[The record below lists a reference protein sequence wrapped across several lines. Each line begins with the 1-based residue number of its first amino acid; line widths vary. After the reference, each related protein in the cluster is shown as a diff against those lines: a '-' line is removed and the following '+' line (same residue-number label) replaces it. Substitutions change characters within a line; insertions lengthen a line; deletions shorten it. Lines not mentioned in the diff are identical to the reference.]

1 MFSNWSTRRLVLPL
15 RISRRVLYLS
25 LPWRTFSLWI
35 LSMAVSLVSSRD
47 WARSFFKACKRKHGQ
62 LGGPSIGRA
71 RERLPR
77 AKKNQK
83 QTDQVRGLALV
94 WAANRYV
101 TEQNKNPYIIV
112 PESFNYSRA
121 LCAGI
126 KKTNTAFWSNIT
138 TGNAAYWKMKNL
150 GCIIMSIYYKFL
162 SLRRDQLEIY

>member
-1 MFSNWSTRRLVLPL
+1 
-15 RISRRVLYLS
+15 
-25 LPWRTFSLWI
+25 
-35 LSMAVSLVSSRD
+35 MAVSLVSSRD
-47 WARSFFKACKRKHGQ
+47 WARSFFKACKRKHIQ

-112 PESFNYSRA
+112 PERFNYWRA

-126 KKTNTAFWSNIT
+126 KKFQHRVLIQHHNRQRRLLENEKLGLHHHVNLLQIFVTASRSA
-138 TGNAAYWKMKNL
+138 GNL
-150 GCIIMSIYYKFL
+150 LI
-162 SLRRDQLEIY
+162 